1 MNRNDI
7 YKEYSSGPMK
17 GVLSRIS
24 MGLTAYGIRNPIYKI
39 KSSDTCE

>member
-24 MGLTAYGIRNPIYKI
+24 MELTAYGIRNPIYKI
-39 KSSDTCE
+39 KSSDTLE